1 MIRNFWKAGIALVV
15 LTVGLSA
22 TAQAQYGLYNGG
34 IGAGVYSRGVNYG
47 GYSTYGYNNYRP
59 YTTYY
64 GGGGYNNYYGGGP
77 VWHDTSHY
85 HYHPGGFVP
94 HRNHYHYVPGH
105 YDLHRT
111 GHYHW

>member
-1 MIRNFWKAGIALVV
+1 MIRHLWKAGIALVV
-15 LTVGLSA
+15 LTIGLTA
-22 TAQAQYGLYNGG
+22 TAQAQYGLYSNG

-47 GYSTYGYNNYRP
+47 GYSTYRYNSYRP

-64 GGGGYNNYYGGGP
+64 GGGGP
-77 VWHDTSHY
+77 VWHDTSHL

-105 YDLHRT
+105 YDVHRT